1 MKIDEIKSSAELF
14 LYKAKIDLKSAKYL
28 WEGFRNDNLEI
39 DMEIIIFH
47 LQQCTEKLLKSL
59 LSKERIRVSKIH
71 DIQKLIVALEKN
83 NIFFPSN
90 IRRLESLSEFAIMGR
105 YSIILDDIEDVESHF
120 EILDN
125 FIIFVKKAIK

>member
-120 EILDN
+120 EILDD

>member
-39 DMEIIIFH
+39 DMEIINFH

-59 LSKERIRVSKIH
+59 L
-71 DIQKLIVALEKN
+71 QKRESEYQKSTIFKN
-83 NIFFPSN
+83 
-90 IRRLESLSEFAIMGR
+90 
-105 YSIILDDIEDVESHF
+105 
-120 EILDN
+120 
-125 FIIFVKKAIK
+125 